1 MTSTSTESV
10 SVSPSLS
17 VTRRVTVTVCGEE
30 YEVEIRIPGDVE
42 ALRMISKILKNKG
55 HEVVSVAP
63 GDTVLSVARVL
74 TERGIGAALVCDAA
88 GALLGIIS
96 ERDIVRGMANQGQG
110 TTQLPAERLMTR
122 GLVTVTRNT
131 ALAEAL
137 ELVTRHR
144 VRHLPVIEGGELVGL
159 VSIGDLVKSR
169 IDEAEHEAAALKD
182 YVVSPR

>member
-1 MTSTSTESV
+1 MIIST
-10 SVSPSLS
+10 
-17 VTRRVTVTVCGEE
+17 
-30 YEVEIRIPGDVE
+30 
-42 ALRMISKILKNKG
+42 ILKGKAA
-55 HEVVSVAP
+55 EVVSVGP
-63 GDTVLSVARVL
+63 GDPVHAVARVL
-74 TERGIGAALVCDAA
+74 TERGIGAALVRDPA
-88 GALLGIIS
+88 GRVLGIIS

-122 GLVTVTRNT
+122 DLVTVTRST
-131 ALAEAL
+131 AATEAM

-169 IDEAEHEAAALKD
+169 IDEAEHEAAALKA

>member
-1 MTSTSTESV
+1 M
-10 SVSPSLS
+10 
-17 VTRRVTVTVCGEE
+17 
-30 YEVEIRIPGDVE
+30 I
-42 ALRMISKILKNKG
+42 ISKILKGKG
-55 HEVVSVAP
+55 AEVVSVGP
-63 GDTVLSVARVL
+63 GDPVSAVARVL
-74 TERGIGAALVCDAA
+74 TERGIGAALVRDPA
-88 GALLGIIS
+88 GRVLGIIS

-110 TTQLPAERLMTR
+110 TTRLPAERLMTR

-131 ALAEAL
+131 AVTEAL

>member
-1 MTSTSTESV
+1 
-10 SVSPSLS
+10 
-17 VTRRVTVTVCGEE
+17 
-30 YEVEIRIPGDVE
+30 
-42 ALRMISKILKNKG
+42 MISSILKGKG
-55 HEVVSVAP
+55 TEVVSVAP
-63 GDTVLSVARVL
+63 GDPVMAVARVL
-74 TERGIGAALVCDAA
+74 TQRGIGAALVRDAA
-88 GALLGIIS
+88 GGMLGIIS

-122 GLVTVTRNT
+122 DLVTVRRNT
-131 ALAEAL
+131 AVTEAM

>member
-1 MTSTSTESV
+1 MIIST
-10 SVSPSLS
+10 
-17 VTRRVTVTVCGEE
+17 
-30 YEVEIRIPGDVE
+30 
-42 ALRMISKILKNKG
+42 ILKGKG
-55 HEVVSVAP
+55 TEVVSVGP
-63 GDTVLSVARVL
+63 GDPVLAVARVL
-74 TERGIGAALVCDAA
+74 TERGIGAALVRDPA
-88 GALLGIIS
+88 GRVLGIIS

-122 GLVTVTRNT
+122 DLVTVTRNT
-131 ALAEAL
+131 AVTEAM